1 MAPDKQK
8 VKLCAALLTGIM
20 VSLMSRRGFQ
30 RAHALLD
37 QPAVLA
43 VGRDDPALA
52 ALANDQARTGV
63 DGPQIVDFE
72 RLSLSGDRRLIA
84 LDPGDRPPVAVVDYR
99 YVAGVRCDGGKRII
113 RRRDQR
119 ANVGGRQPVDRQ
131 SVV

>member
-20 VSLMSRRGFQ
+20 IPLISRRGFQ

-63 DGPQIVDFE
+63 AGPQLVDFE
-72 RLSLSGDRRLIA
+72 RLSLSRSVEHTSEHQSLMPISYAVFFLKKKRPLRDRTRHLLISH
-84 LDPGDRPPVAVVDYR
+84 
-99 YVAGVRCDGGKRII
+99 K
-113 RRRDQR
+113 
-119 ANVGGRQPVDRQ
+119 
-131 SVV
+131 

>member
-20 VSLMSRRGFQ
+20 IPLISRRGFQ

-72 RLSLSGDRRLIA
+72 RLSLSGDRRRIA
-84 LDPGDRPPVAVVDYR
+84 LHPGDRPPVAVVDYR
-99 YVAGVRCDGGKRII
+99 YEIGKASSRE
-113 RRRDQR
+113 RGCQYM
-119 ANVGGRQPVDRQ
+119 
-131 SVV
+131 

>member
-20 VSLMSRRGFQ
+20 IPLISRRGFQ

-52 ALANDQARTGV
+52 ALANDQARTGD
-63 DGPQIVDFE
+63 DGPQIVDRSE
-72 RLSLSGDRRLIA
+72 EHTSELQSLM
-84 LDPGDRPPVAVVDYR
+84 
-99 YVAGVRCDGGKRII
+99 RISNTVFCLKKKKNKKNKH
-113 RRRDQR
+113 QR
-119 ANVGGRQPVDRQ
+119 QRITVN
-131 SVV
+131 

>member
-1 MAPDKQK
+1 MARSLTDMDRSMSAPKQGRRLSRRDEAALRSGPMAPDKQK

-20 VSLMSRRGFQ
+20 IPLISRRGFQ

-63 DGPQIVDFE
+63 DGPQIVDFA
-72 RLSLSGDRRLIA
+72 RLDRKSTRLN
-84 LDPGDRPPVAVVDYR
+84 Y
-99 YVAGVRCDGGKRII
+99 
-113 RRRDQR
+113 
-119 ANVGGRQPVDRQ
+119 
-131 SVV
+131 SH

>member
-1 MAPDKQK
+1 MIP
-8 VKLCAALLTGIM
+8 LI
-20 VSLMSRRGFQ
+20 SRRGFQ

-72 RLSLSGDRRLIA
+72 RLSLSGDRRRIA

-99 YVAGVRCDGGKRII
+99 YVAGVRCDGGKHII
-113 RRRDQR
+113 RSEEHTSEL
-119 ANVGGRQPVDRQ
+119 Q
-131 SVV
+131 SLMRNSYAVFSLKKKKYNTISQTEKQ

>member
-20 VSLMSRRGFQ
+20 IPLISRRGFQ

-63 DGPQIVDFE
+63 YGPQIVDFE
-72 RLSLSGDRRLIA
+72 RLSLYGDRRRIA
-84 LDPGDRPPVAVVDYR
+84 LDPGYRPPFAGVHAR
-99 YVAGVRCDGGKRII
+99 YVPAVPAAGGT
-113 RRRDQR
+113 
-119 ANVGGRQPVDRQ
+119 A
-131 SVV
+131 